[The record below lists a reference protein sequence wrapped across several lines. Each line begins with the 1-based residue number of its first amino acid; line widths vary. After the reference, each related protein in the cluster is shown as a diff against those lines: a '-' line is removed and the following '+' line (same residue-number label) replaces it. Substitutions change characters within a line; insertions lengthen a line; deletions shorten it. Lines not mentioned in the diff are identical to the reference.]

1 MSTKSQVRPL
11 TAVDTLHPAPGEV
24 IEVMSGEVLVFAT
37 ASDGHRTPLCTA
49 RAGAVV
55 VGCDPAEDGAT
66 LLVTGLPGTQ
76 VRVSRLDEGGIGPD
90 QIDTWLDLLGA
101 SLAQGR
107 WPASLVPIA
116 SAGSMLAPGECVGPQ
131 RDDPHLVWVRVTAG
145 SADLCG
151 MDGATIDAQS
161 PALPLPR
168 GTWLR
173 AGLRCRIVEAPAP
186 DSTGQWGEALDVWGR
201 LTVSAVEA
209 RARQADLASA
219 LERQAVDQR
228 AGAAIHKGVD
238 LLTTA
243 VGAKERPPVLAD
255 EAQSQQLF
263 AALTTAR
270 ASGLMVTDDALLR
283 AAE

>member
-1 MSTKSQVRPL
+1 MSTTSQARPL

-24 IEVMSGEVLVFAT
+24 IEVLVGEVLVFAT
-37 ASDGHRTPLCTA
+37 GSDGHRTPLCTA
-49 RAGAVV
+49 RAGSIV

-66 LLVTGLPGTQ
+66 LLVTGLPGTE
-76 VRVSRLDEGGIGPD
+76 VRVTGLDAGDVRPD
-90 QIDTWLDLLGA
+90 QIQTWLDLLGA
-101 SLAQGR
+101 SLTQGR

-116 SAGSMLAPGECVGPQ
+116 SAGSMLAPGECVGPL

-151 MDGATIDAQS
+151 MDVALLDSQS
-161 PALPLPR
+161 PSLPLPR

-186 DSTGQWGEALDVWGR
+186 DAPGEWSEALDLWGR
-201 LTVSAVEA
+201 LTVSAVED
-209 RARQADLASA
+209 RAHREDLEAA

-255 EAQSQQLF
+255 ETQSKQDRKSTRLNSSHIQKSRMPSS
-263 AALTTAR
+263 A
-270 ASGLMVTDDALLR
+270 
-283 AAE
+283 